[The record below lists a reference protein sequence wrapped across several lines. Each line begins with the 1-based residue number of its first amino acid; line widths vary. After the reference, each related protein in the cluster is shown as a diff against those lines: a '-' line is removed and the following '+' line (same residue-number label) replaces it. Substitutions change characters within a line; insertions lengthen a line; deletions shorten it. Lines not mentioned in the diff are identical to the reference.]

1 MVVKANAFTIGTFLF
16 CSGEKRKKKTKE
28 RDFLKNNLTGWRWRA
43 MAGVLPYSSDC
54 KVRKAEFLLGVS
66 CPTG

>member
-1 MVVKANAFTIGTFLF
+1 
-16 CSGEKRKKKTKE
+16 
-28 RDFLKNNLTGWRWRA
+28 LKNNLTGWRWRA